1 MLTFTGVVDRAG
13 AAELIDQ
20 EPALDRPRAPLLIDQ
35 ESEGPSGRPENAKVR
50 FFRKKVRFSEKKVRF
65 TETTHRRAHD
75 RQTAPHREE
84 G

>member
-1 MLTFTGVVDRAG
+1 MTYATRRANKAESPRKIDRG
-13 AAELIDQ
+13 LICDI
-20 EPALDRPRAPLLIDQ
+20 DRGLILNINR
-35 ESEGPSGRPENAKVR
+35 GRPENAKVR

>member
-1 MLTFTGVVDRAG
+1 LICNIDR
-13 AAELIDQ
+13 
-20 EPALDRPRAPLLIDQ
+20 
-35 ESEGPSGRPENAKVR
+35 GRPENAKVR
-50 FFRKKVRFSEKKVRF
+50 FFRKKVRLSEKKVRF

>member
-1 MLTFTGVVDRAG
+1 M
-13 AAELIDQ
+13 IH
-20 EPALDRPRAPLLIDQ
+20 RPRVDI
-35 ESEGPSGRPENAKVR
+35 EHRPRVDMIHRPRVDMQHRPRGAENAKVR

-65 TETTHRRAHD
+65 TKTTHRRAHD